1 MNSKPMEENTGL
13 WNKILPEIKNQ
24 VDPQTYTTWFSKT
37 EEFSMVDNCLTVKAP
52 TKFFADWLERHYK
65 TFVEEIA
72 YNLTAKHIEINF
84 MGSANN
90 DNNSIHQ
97 LGQQAEGKTSPDFL
111 TAITQAGL
119 NPRYTFNRF
128 VVGSNNHFAYSS
140 ALAVAEKPGKIYN
153 PLFIYGGFGLGK
165 THIMQAIG
173 NQLTQINP
181 RSKILYISTEDFTN
195 EMITAIQ
202 TNSTIKFRKK
212 FRNFDLLMID
222 DIHFLAGKEG
232 SQEEFFHTF
241 NTLYNAKKQ
250 IVLASDR
257 PPKEIQDLQDRLVS
271 RFEWGLIADIKR
283 PNFETRMAILQ
294 QRCKEENITL
304 PSQIIEFIAEHCD
317 NNVRQLEGSLIKIL
331 AFCSY
336 SQTPPNQLKTDI
348 LEEILS
354 DIINKK
360 HKVITLDSIQ
370 EEVAKAFKIGKNQIK
385 EPTRKKEIAFP
396 RQVAMYLSTK
406 LIPNTPLLE
415 IANHYNKKDHTTIIH
430 AKKVVSN
437 KIKENENLRTK
448 IDEIIKNI
456 KDEK

>member
-90 DNNSIHQ
+90 DNNSLHQ
-97 LGQQAEGKTSPDFL
+97 LGRLAEGKASPDFL
-111 TAITQAGL
+111 TAIAQAGL

-140 ALAVAEKPGKIYN
+140 ALAVTDKPGKIYN

-165 THIMQAIG
+165 THLMQAIG

-181 RSKILYISTEDFTN
+181 RSKMLYLSTEDFTN

-294 QRCKEENITL
+294 QRCKEENTTL
-304 PSQIIEFIAEHCD
+304 PSKSIEFIAEHCD

-336 SQTPPNQLKTDI
+336 SQIPPNQLKT
-348 LEEILS
+348 
-354 DIINKK
+354 
-360 HKVITLDSIQ
+360 
-370 EEVAKAFKIGKNQIK
+370 
-385 EPTRKKEIAFP
+385 
-396 RQVAMYLSTK
+396 
-406 LIPNTPLLE
+406 
-415 IANHYNKKDHTTIIH
+415 
-430 AKKVVSN
+430 
-437 KIKENENLRTK
+437 
-448 IDEIIKNI
+448 
-456 KDEK
+456 

>member
-1 MNSKPMEENTGL
+1 MEESTSL
-13 WNKILPEIKNQ
+13 WKKILPEIKKQ

-37 EEFSMVDNCLTVKAP
+37 EEFSMVDNSLTIKAP

-65 TFVEEIA
+65 TFVEEIV
-72 YNLTAKHIEINF
+72 YNLTATHIEINF

-90 DNNSIHQ
+90 ENTPISSE
-97 LGQQAEGKTSPDFL
+97 LGKTTTDFI
-111 TAITQAGL
+111 TAINQAGL
-119 NPRYTFNRF
+119 NPKYTFNRF
-128 VVGSNNHFAYSS
+128 VVGSNNHFAYSA

-165 THIMQAIG
+165 THIMQAVG
-173 NQLTQINP
+173 NQLAQTNP
-181 RSKILYISTEDFTN
+181 RSKILYLSTEDFTN

-212 FRNFDLLMID
+212 FRNFDLLLID

-294 QRCKEENITL
+294 QRCKEEDVSL
-304 PSQIIEFIAEHCD
+304 PSPVIEFIADHCD
-317 NNVRQLEGSLIKIL
+317 NNVRQLEGSLVKIL

-348 LEEILS
+348 LEDVLS

-360 HKVITLDSIQ
+360 HKVITLDLIQ

-396 RQVAMYLSTK
+396 RQVAMYLSAE
-406 LIPNTPLLE
+406 LVPNTSLLE

-430 AKKVVSN
+430 AKKIVSN
-437 KIKENENLRTK
+437 KIRENENLK
-448 IDEIIKNI
+448 AKVDEIIKNI
-456 KDEK
+456 KDES

>member
-1 MNSKPMEENTGL
+1 MPIEENAGL
-13 WNKILPEIKNQ
+13 WKKILPEIEKQ
-24 VDPQTYTTWFSKT
+24 VGPQTYKTWFLRT
-37 EEFSMVDNCLTVKAP
+37 AEFSMVGNALTVKAP

-72 YNLTAKHIEINF
+72 YNLTAKNIEINF
-84 MGSANN
+84 IGSPNN
-90 DNNSIHQ
+90 DNVPIGSQ
-97 LGQQAEGKTSPDFL
+97 EQGKTNIDFIS
-111 TAITQAGL
+111 ASGEAGL
-119 NPRYTFNRF
+119 NPKYTFNRF
-128 VVGSNNHFAYSS
+128 VVGSNNHFAYSA

-173 NQLTQINP
+173 NQITQTNP
-181 RSKILYISTEDFTN
+181 RSKVIYLPTEDFTN

-212 FRNFDLLMID
+212 FRNFDILMID

-294 QRCKEENITL
+294 QRCKEENVTL
-304 PSQIIEFIAEHCD
+304 PTQVIEFIAEHCD
-317 NNVRQLEGSLIKIL
+317 DNVRQLEGSLVKIL

-336 SQTPPNQLKTDI
+336 SQTPLHQIKTEI
-348 LEEILS
+348 VQEILS
-354 DIINKK
+354 DLINRKN
-360 HKVITLDSIQ
+360 KVITLDLIQ

-396 RQVAMYLSTK
+396 RQIAMYLSAK
-406 LIPNTPLLE
+406 LIPNTSLLE

-430 AKKVVSN
+430 AKKIVSN
-437 KIKENENLRTK
+437 KIKQNENLKTK
-448 IDEIIKNI
+448 IDEIIKI
-456 KDEK
+456 IQDEK